1 MKKLTIAM
9 ATGLALTLAACG
21 SADDAST
28 EAEADTVEVPA
39 NDALEGIDAAP
50 VADPEAGAVEDA
62 TAEAEAAAAAQA
74 ADAQAAGDAAAN
86 VAAQVEAAAAAEDE
100 TE

>member
-1 MKKLTIAM
+1 MNKPTIAL

-39 NDALEGIDAAP
+39 NDALEGVVEEP
-50 VADPEAGAVEDA
+50 VVDPEATAVEDA

-74 ADAQAAGDAAAN
+74 ADAEAAGNAAAD

>member
-1 MKKLTIAM
+1 MKNFSIA
-9 ATGLALTLAACG
+9 AAAGLALTLAACG

-39 NDALEGIDAAP
+39 NDALEGVGDEP
-50 VADPEAGAVEDA
+50 VVDEEANAVEDA
-62 TAEAEAAAAAQA
+62 TAEAEAAAAETA
-74 ADAQAAGDAAAN
+74 ANAEAAGDAAAD
-86 VAAQVEAAAAAEDE
+86 VAAQVEAAAAAADE